1 MELFVVSTS
10 GAANRLDMLS
20 VSHTVTLFAKM
31 LKAGKHKTISERI
44 YACSNTAMYKHVSGL
59 QDKIATNSCQLE
71 DNTVVNLCWFIC
83 RWWCGRFL
91 FFQWEVRAYKNNSAT
106 CLIAQHVSQ
115 VIGDIWFAEL
125 QLRHQKRMSALF
137 FFPRH
142 IWSVGRIHFISSLIK
157 LILSREEEQQLKCFV
172 LSQERRPDEA
182 WTAMPDGRWRRCRMR
197 TTGWWWCVCLFMCMR
212 KTERNTKQ
220 RLKWE
225 VLLRLI
231 F

>member
-10 GAANRLDMLS
+10 GAANRLDVLS
-20 VSHTVTLFAKM
+20 VSHTLTLFAKM
-31 LKAGKHKTISERI
+31 LKAGKHKTSSERI

-83 RWWCGRFL
+83 RWLCGRFL

-125 QLRHQKRMSALF
+125 QLRHQKGCRHCF
-137 FFPRH
+137 FFPVT
-142 IWSVGRIHFISSLIK
+142 SGAQGEFISF
-157 LILSREEEQQLKCFV
+157 Q
-172 LSQERRPDEA
+172 A
-182 WTAMPDGRWRRCRMR
+182 
-197 TTGWWWCVCLFMCMR
+197 
-212 KTERNTKQ
+212 
-220 RLKWE
+220 
-225 VLLRLI
+225 
-231 F
+231 